1 VIEKKK
7 KEQRMFAYVELSVS
21 LETARHRLVLRDH
34 TKAQLQMSV
43 WNGDEIKCFG
53 PKIFKKRDK
62 DFLKK
67 KKKKKTR

>member
-43 WNGDEIKCFG
+43 WNGDEIQWFG
-53 PKIFKKRDK
+53 ATIFRKREK
-62 DFLKK
+62 EF
-67 KKKKKTR
+67 